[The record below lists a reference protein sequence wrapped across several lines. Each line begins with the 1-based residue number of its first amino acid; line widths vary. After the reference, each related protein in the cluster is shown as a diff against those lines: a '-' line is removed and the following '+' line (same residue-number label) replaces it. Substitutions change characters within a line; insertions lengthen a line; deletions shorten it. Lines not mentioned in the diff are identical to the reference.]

1 MSTSMP
7 STCTHS
13 GSQGGA
19 RREGSKNKRQKVC
32 THAKL
37 DLRQLIP
44 RIMLPEN
51 ERALRKCCADTLER
65 ICSEYEI
72 NPLIRV
78 FKTLREF
85 SEDHEESQCSILA
98 LFFLGLDIDMKLKQM
113 MLEAESTHMQRKLT
127 GFFVKLRS
135 EVIPAFLCEEPVE
148 VENFVRTCHEAY
160 LLA

>member
-1 MSTSMP
+1 MP

-13 GSQGGA
+13 GREEDA
-19 RREGSKNKRQKVC
+19 RQEGSRHKRQKIC

-51 ERALRKCCADTLER
+51 ERALRKCCTDSLER

-85 SEDHEESQCSILA
+85 IEDHEESHCSILA
-98 LFFLGLDIDMKLKQM
+98 LFFLGLDIDMQLKQM
-113 MLEAESTHMQRKLT
+113 MLEAESTLMQRKLT

-135 EVIPAFLCEEPVE
+135 EVIPAFLCDEPVE
-148 VENFVRTCHEAY
+148 IDNFVRTCHEAY

>member
-1 MSTSMP
+1 
-7 STCTHS
+7 
-13 GSQGGA
+13 
-19 RREGSKNKRQKVC
+19 VC

-51 ERALRKCCADTLER
+51 ERALRKCCADSLER

-85 SEDHEESQCSILA
+85 IEDHEESQCSMLA

-113 MLEAESTHMQRKLT
+113 MLEAESVLMQRKLT

-135 EVIPAFLCEEPVE
+135 EVIPAFLCEETVE
-148 VENFVRTCHEAY
+148 IDKFVQTCHEAY